1 MLSPSELSQYLS
13 ELPKDLS
20 LKINSKQFM
29 VNKEF
34 ASSLSNYISRKI
46 SENPTTNIILIEQS
60 DPTNIFP
67 SVISFLNGKKIDINP
82 NNDYYLDKFASF
94 LEIQSLK
101 NLTEKSLESPLSPY
115 NIVQR
120 ILHINET
127 IPNDYISFFELNIEP
142 IIQFHS
148 QLAKNR
154 EENQIF
160 NLDPSFLS
168 TIIHSEQSRFANDS
182 SRYFFALN
190 CYQSFYSKYGYS
202 EKLNLFINTDDVS
215 KIPDDVIRQMATNED
230 YISLDGQFPSILLA
244 QKLIND
250 IIDLQKQI
258 KDTNLEYSL
267 QEKNLKDIRKEDER
281 IMKQK
286 SNSDIKL
293 NEVGQR
299 RYKLAKELLNS
310 ATNIDKKAPDL
321 SQFIVFKS
329 TMDEISSNLSS
340 LDQKCQNLKRIL
352 IKISGTKI
360 IYADLRAKG
369 FKMTEQFESM
379 LKSLKTMMDMLIPND
394 DDVNELIE
402 EFRKISKSLHSM
414 ADTLVNLEGNEQ

>member
-1 MLSPSELSQYLS
+1 MLSPSELTQYLS
-13 ELPKDLS
+13 ELPKDLF
-20 LKINSKQFM
+20 LKCNCKQYT

-34 ASSLSNYISRKI
+34 SCSLSNFISKQLT
-46 SENPTTNIILIEQS
+46 ENTNLNIIIIDHP
-60 DPTNIFP
+60 DPSNIFP
-67 SVISFLNGKKIDINP
+67 TVISFLNGKKIDINP
-82 NNDYYLDKFASF
+82 NNDYYLDDFASY

-101 NLTEKSLESPLSPY
+101 KLTEKSLQSQLSAF

-120 ILHINET
+120 ILHMKEA
-127 IPNDYISFFELNIEP
+127 IPADYISFFETNVESIIKYHLQQTKNI
-142 IIQFHS
+142 
-148 QLAKNR
+148 

-160 NLDPSFLS
+160 KIEPSFLS
-168 TIIHSEQSRFANDS
+168 NIIHSKNSRFSNDS

-190 CYQSFYSKYGYS
+190 CYQSYYSKNGYS
-202 EKLNLFINTDDVS
+202 EKLNLFINIDDIS
-215 KIPDDVIRQMATNED
+215 KMPDDVIRQMATNEN

-250 IIDLQKQI
+250 IINLQHQI
-258 KDTNLEYSL
+258 KETDLEFSQ
-267 QEKNLKDIRKEDER
+267 QEKELKDIRKEDER

-286 SNSDIKL
+286 STSDIKL

-299 RYKLAKELLNS
+299 RYKLANELLKS
-310 ATNIDKKAPDL
+310 ASSIDKKAPKL
-321 SQFIVFKS
+321 SEFIVFKS
-329 TMDEISSNLSS
+329 TMDEIASNLSS

-369 FKMTEQFESM
+369 FKLTEQFESM
-379 LKSLKTMMDMLIPND
+379 LKSLQVMMDMLIPND

-402 EFRKISKSLHSM
+402 EFRKISKNLHSM